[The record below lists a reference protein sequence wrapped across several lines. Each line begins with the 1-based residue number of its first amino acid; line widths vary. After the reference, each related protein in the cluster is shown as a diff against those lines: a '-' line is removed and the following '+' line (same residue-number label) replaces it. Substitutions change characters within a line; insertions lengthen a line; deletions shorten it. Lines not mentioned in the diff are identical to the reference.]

1 MVSLRKLMILSEDVS
16 LKSFFNSFCGI
27 VCFSDMTKFS
37 ASNEKMLNGGE
48 MFIT

>member
-16 LKSFFNSFCGI
+16 LKSSFTVLRYSI
-27 VCFSDMTKFS
+27 FSDMTKFS